1 MGKKRKENLK
11 QGDPVKKVK
20 RSKEDHAEQQDE
32 NKIVQKWTNKQRIL
46 IFSARGITYGIRH
59 LMNDLRCLIPHSKS
73 DNKLENRDELRVIN
87 EICELKNCT
96 KCLFFQVK
104 KKQDAYLWISNIPH
118 GPSAKFL
125 VENVH
130 TMDELKMTGNCLK
143 GSRPIVSFD
152 KGFSTSPHYSLLQEL
167 FTQVFSTPQNHPRSK
182 PFVDHVF
189 SFSLLDERIWFRN
202 YQIVEEDGTLVE
214 IGPRFTLNLIRIFDG
229 SFGGPTLFVNPNYN
243 PPNEYRK
250 ILRKQAAMRH
260 HVKAKAKVTSKER
273 KRNREFSVDEVE
285 NVFMED

>member
-1 MGKKRKENLK
+1 MGKKRKGKESNT
-11 QGDPVKKVK
+11 VK
-20 RSKEDHAEQQDE
+20 RAKVSKDQDGNEGNANEVEQ
-32 NKIVQKWTNKQRIL
+32 KLTNKQRIL
-46 IFSARGITYGIRH
+46 IFSARGITYGVRH
-59 LMNDLRCLIPHSKS
+59 LMNDLRSLIPHSKS
-73 DNKLENRDELRVIN
+73 DNKLENRDELRIIN

-125 VENVH
+125 VENIH

-152 KGFSTSPHYSLLQEL
+152 KSFNMSPHYSLLKEVL
-167 FTQVFSTPQNHPRSK
+167 TQVFSTPRNHPRSK

-189 SFSLLDERIWFRN
+189 SFSILDDRIWFRN
-202 YQIVEEDGTLVE
+202 YQIVKEDGTLAE

-229 SFGGPTLFVNPNYN
+229 SFGGPTLFLNPNYK
-243 PPNEYRK
+243 PPSEYRK
-250 ILRKQAAMRH
+250 IVRNQAAMRH
-260 HVKAKAKVTSKER
+260 HVKMKAKVASKER
-273 KRNREFSVDEVE
+273 KQNRELFVDEVE
-285 NVFMED
+285 NVFTEQ